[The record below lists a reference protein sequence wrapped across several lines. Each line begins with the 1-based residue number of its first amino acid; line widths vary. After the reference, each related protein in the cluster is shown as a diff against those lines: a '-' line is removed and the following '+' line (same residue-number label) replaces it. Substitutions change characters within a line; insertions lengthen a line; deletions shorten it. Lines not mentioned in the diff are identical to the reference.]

1 MISYFLNDTVDM
13 LQFMMFNLSIL
24 HDFLQVI
31 FLRICA
37 GRGAEGRKSERTGCV
52 MKILKECLDLLEFC
66 WNCGYT
72 MYLPKF
78 QTLPKG
84 QKTPVSS
91 DTGIFCGAAS
101 GNRTRTLFL
110 ARDFKS
116 LVSTSSTMAAISSP
130 IIIPNRAVVCQ
141 WDRKRTG
148 MQTGENQP
156 SLLCALASKRSF
168 ATIARWWVPSPIR
181 PASS

>member
-1 MISYFLNDTVDM
+1 MA
-13 LQFMMFNLSIL
+13 FNLSIL

-37 GRGAEGRKSERTGCV
+37 GRGAEGRKKRTNRMCNEDFERMFRFV
-52 MKILKECLDLLEFC
+52 RILLEIRLHYVSSK
-66 WNCGYT
+66 NSK
-72 MYLPKF
+72 PF
-78 QTLPKG
+78 QKG
-84 QKTPVSS
+84 KKIPVSS

-141 WDRKRTG
+141 WDRERTG

-156 SLLCALASKRSF
+156 SLLCALASKRSL